1 MSRRSRRSVAAAT
14 AVSEVS
20 EKSGRSR
27 VLAVL
32 ECFAWVVLTVIAVGA
47 ALVISLMVDIDC
59 NGLWGDRRDEAC
71 MNRKSWMALIPI
83 AVLAALVAIR
93 VRIRQSPRAT
103 GRHEARGEDR

>member
-1 MSRRSRRSVAAAT
+1 
-14 AVSEVS
+14 VSEVS

-32 ECFAWVVLTVIAVGA
+32 EFFAWVALTVIAVGA
-47 ALVISLMVDIDC
+47 VLVISLLVDIDC

-83 AVLAALVAIR
+83 AVFTALVAIR
-93 VRIRQSPRAT
+93 VRIHQSPRAT
-103 GRHEARGEDR
+103 GRRGARGGDR